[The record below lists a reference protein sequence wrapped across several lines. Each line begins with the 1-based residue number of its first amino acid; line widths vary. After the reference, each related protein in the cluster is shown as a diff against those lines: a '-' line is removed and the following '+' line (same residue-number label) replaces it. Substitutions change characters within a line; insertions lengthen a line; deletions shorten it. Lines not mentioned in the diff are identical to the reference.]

1 MRPGYAGMG
10 MQSPGNRTRG
20 LRHEVAGA
28 IFDVVPLN
36 QALALGTVNF
46 GDKGGAVNGIDH
58 VNNVG
63 PLPLATGNGMINGAT
78 LSHSGASAS
87 AGFRAGRNDASI
99 SITNANVDDLH
110 ASSVS

>member
-1 MRPGYAGMG
+1 
-10 MQSPGNRTRG
+10 
-20 LRHEVAGA
+20 
-28 IFDVVPLN
+28 
-36 QALALGTVNF
+36 
-46 GDKGGAVNGIDH
+46 
-58 VNNVG
+58 
-63 PLPLATGNGMINGAT
+63 MINGAT